1 MAYDKE
7 GNKTES
13 SDESQELSS
22 WHQKVL
28 KNFDVA
34 YSGCQQVREDIREA
48 MRFVRVPGAQWEGST
63 NAGFEID
70 DRFDKYPRFEL
81 NKVAKECDRIIGEYR
96 KNRITV
102 RFRPNDGDASEEL
115 AGKLN
120 GKFRADFE
128 ESSGGEA
135 LDNGF
140 DDSVAGGMGCI
151 RLDTCYEDELDPMN
165 EAQRIIFEPV
175 YDSASS
181 VFFDPNSKKYD
192 RSDALWAIEIFG
204 MSPEAFADAYPDAD
218 KSSLDVDVSDNQFDW
233 SPPEYV
239 YIGRYFEVKVEQT
252 TLQVW
257 RNPLTEE
264 IAVYDEEEI
273 EDISDELIEGGFEKI
288 EGKDRKVKRRRVY
301 CGLLSGTQWL
311 EEPKRIAGSFI
322 PLIPIYGK
330 RWFVDGMERIEGHA
344 AKAMDAQRLEN
355 LMVSMVADNATQSSG
370 DNIPIVDIDMIPG
383 ALANSWGERNIKRPA
398 FLPMTSMKD
407 KSGNIVA
414 PASVL
419 GYTQPTPLSPAVAA
433 LLQYTGNTIQQ
444 ITGSNQLENMPSNIA
459 TDTVDTIFNRMDVQS
474 FIYMD
479 NLAKSLK
486 HAGKVW
492 LSMAREVYGSESEV
506 RVIMEDGTDD
516 LVLLTGSVKDR
527 QSGKE
532 VALND
537 ISIGTYQVVA
547 DVGQSFSTRRDAT
560 VRQLTTIIQGIPP
573 NHPYYSIIM
582 GMIID
587 NMDGEGI
594 DDLKDYNREQMLM
607 SGAVKPRTAEEKAKV
622 AEANQAKQGQQDPMM
637 VQAQAQMMLA
647 QAEAEKAKADTIDA
661 QTKAASVQV
670 DMLNAETKRME
681 AMIKAQEA
689 GVKIDN
695 IQADTAS
702 KRIDNIKKVL

>member
-1 MAYDKE
+1 
-7 GNKTES
+7 
-13 SDESQELSS
+13 
-22 WHQKVL
+22 
-28 KNFDVA
+28 
-34 YSGCQQVREDIREA
+34 
-48 MRFVRVPGAQWEGST
+48 
-63 NAGFEID
+63 
-70 DRFDKYPRFEL
+70 
-81 NKVAKECDRIIGEYR
+81 
-96 KNRITV
+96 
-102 RFRPNDGDASEEL
+102 
-115 AGKLN
+115 
-120 GKFRADFE
+120 
-128 ESSGGEA
+128 
-135 LDNGF
+135 
-140 DDSVAGGMGCI
+140 
-151 RLDTCYEDELDPMN
+151 
-165 EAQRIIFEPV
+165 
-175 YDSASS
+175 
-181 VFFDPNSKKYD
+181 
-192 RSDALWAIEIFG
+192 
-204 MSPEAFADAYPDAD
+204 
-218 KSSLDVDVSDNQFDW
+218 
-233 SPPEYV
+233 
-239 YIGRYFEVKVEQT
+239 
-252 TLQVW
+252 
-257 RNPLTEE
+257 
-264 IAVYDEEEI
+264 
-273 EDISDELIEGGFEKI
+273 
-288 EGKDRKVKRRRVY
+288 
-301 CGLLSGTQWL
+301 
-311 EEPKRIAGSFI
+311 
-322 PLIPIYGK
+322 
-330 RWFVDGMERIEGHA
+330 
-344 AKAMDAQRLEN
+344 
-355 LMVSMVADNATQSSG
+355 
-370 DNIPIVDIDMIPG
+370 
-383 ALANSWGERNIKRPA
+383 
-398 FLPMTSMKD
+398 MTSMKD
-407 KSGNIVA
+407 KNGNIVA

-444 ITGSNQLENMPSNIA
+444 ITGSSQLENIPSNIA

-516 LVLLTGSVKDR
+516 IVLLTGSVKDR

-532 VALND
+532 IALND

-560 VRQLTTIIQGIPP
+560 VRQLTAIIQGIPP
-573 NHPYYSIIM
+573 NHPYYSTIM

-689 GVKIDN
+689 GVKMDN